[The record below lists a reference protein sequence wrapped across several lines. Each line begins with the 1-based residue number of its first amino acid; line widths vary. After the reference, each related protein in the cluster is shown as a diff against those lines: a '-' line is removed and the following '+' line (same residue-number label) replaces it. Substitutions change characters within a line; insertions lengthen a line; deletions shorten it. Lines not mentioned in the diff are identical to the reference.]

1 MSLALAIVLLMTAG
15 SLNTFLGSLVGAVSG
30 GNVTAGEVAV
40 IAQLDQASENG
51 SERTTAN
58 EQLAHANERFAKE
71 ARVFAD
77 AYDQLSGA
85 SNAEGQGW
93 KLTNSAPLIVPHSIA
108 GSMYRS
114 EDVHT
119 AESFLM
125 ATMRSML

>member
-1 MSLALAIVLLMTAG
+1 MPFRAAMLRQVKLRSLPSSIKW
-15 SLNTFLGSLVGAVSG
+15 
-30 GNVTAGEVAV
+30 
-40 IAQLDQASENG
+40 SENG